1 MARNQD
7 DSERNLV
14 TLQMMDSP
22 FWQQLWIAISL
33 VLVIEGILPFLYPER
48 WRQLVAQIALI
59 DNKTMRIV
67 GLVSML
73 SGIGLLLVV
82 T

>member
-1 MARNQD
+1 
-7 DSERNLV
+7 
-14 TLQMMDSP
+14 MMDSP
-22 FWQQLWIAISL
+22 FWQQLWVAISL

-48 WRQLVAQIALI
+48 WRKLVAQVALI

-67 GLVSML
+67 GLISML
-73 SGIGLLLVV
+73 SGIGLLWVV